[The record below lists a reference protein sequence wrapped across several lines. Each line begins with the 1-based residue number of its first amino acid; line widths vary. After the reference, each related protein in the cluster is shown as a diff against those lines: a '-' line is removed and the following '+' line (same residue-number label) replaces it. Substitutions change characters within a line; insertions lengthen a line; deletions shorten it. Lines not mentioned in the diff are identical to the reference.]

1 MKRIIAFII
10 SIFALNMS
18 ISALAETNDIQ
29 GFDDKFENLLMK
41 NYFSQEQLKS
51 MHQERL
57 DDFNDRIW
65 AHWLENI
72 RKEPWDKITENEK
85 EEYDLFYNEYAADLD
100 YNNGAKINFMLT
112 NKYIFQYAK
121 EGLLKYLLSDKYY
134 WVVQNYNSGTYY
146 YDEEGN
152 YHQGILES
160 YGDKNKS
167 QAVISKNCH
176 YIFES
181 TDLIKEELIEKGET
195 EVTDM
200 KFFCMPY
207 PALISFLYII
217 TPQNEYLA
225 KIGVSN
231 DYDIINNLEFGTL
244 YTVNEMM
251 KELADTE
258 LAKRYTI
265 KYRMIE
271 LAEKEKAAYESE
283 AEALQQQ
290 GLLQGNENGLDLLK
304 PLTRA
309 EAVTLLVRALGLED
323 QTSNYMVSQFTDI
336 SSDNWVSPYAALAK
350 EYGITNGVSDTE
362 FAPDDPVTA
371 EQFATFTLCAAGE
384 SDFDYMQ
391 GMQILLDRGIITEKE
406 SETMDLFTR
415 GDMAKI
421 IYEAKEK
428 GLL

>member
-152 YHQGILES
+152 YHQVIL
-160 YGDKNKS
+160 
-167 QAVISKNCH
+167 V
-176 YIFES
+176 
-181 TDLIKEELIEKGET
+181 
-195 EVTDM
+195 
-200 KFFCMPY
+200 
-207 PALISFLYII
+207 
-217 TPQNEYLA
+217 
-225 KIGVSN
+225 
-231 DYDIINNLEFGTL
+231 
-244 YTVNEMM
+244 
-251 KELADTE
+251 
-258 LAKRYTI
+258 
-265 KYRMIE
+265 YR
-271 LAEKEKAAYESE
+271 
-283 AEALQQQ
+283 
-290 GLLQGNENGLDLLK
+290 
-304 PLTRA
+304 
-309 EAVTLLVRALGLED
+309 
-323 QTSNYMVSQFTDI
+323 
-336 SSDNWVSPYAALAK
+336 
-350 EYGITNGVSDTE
+350 
-362 FAPDDPVTA
+362 
-371 EQFATFTLCAAGE
+371 
-384 SDFDYMQ
+384 
-391 GMQILLDRGIITEKE
+391 
-406 SETMDLFTR
+406 
-415 GDMAKI
+415 
-421 IYEAKEK
+421 
-428 GLL
+428 

>member
-10 SIFALNMS
+10 SVFALNMS
-18 ISALAETNDIQ
+18 ISVLAETNDIQ

-41 NYFSQEQLKS
+41 NYFSQEQLES

-72 RKEPWDKITENEK
+72 RKESWNKITENEK

-152 YHQGILES
+152 YHQVVLES
-160 YGDKNKS
+160 FGNKNKS

-176 YIFES
+176 YIFKNTGS
-181 TDLIKEELIEKGET
+181 IKETLINKGET
-195 EVTDM
+195 NVDDI
-200 KFFCMPY
+200 KLFFVPY
-207 PALISFLYII
+207 PAKILFLYIA
-217 TPQNEYLA
+217 TPNNEYLI
-225 KIGVSN
+225 KMGIRG
-231 DYDIINNLEFGTL
+231 YDVIQNMEYGRI
-244 YTVNEMM
+244 YTMDEMM
-251 KELADTE
+251 NALADTDFAE
-258 LAKRYTI
+258 MYPTKYEII
-265 KYRMIE
+265 K

-371 EQFATFTLCAAGE
+371 EQFATFTLRAAGE

-391 GMQILLDRGIITEKE
+391 GIQILLDRGIITEKE